1 VHIVVNNQ
9 VGFTTSPQYSR
20 SSVYATDVARMIQA
34 PIFHVNG
41 DDPEAVARVGK
52 LSFAYRETFRK
63 DVVIDMV
70 CYRRRGHNETDNPS
84 FTQPLMY
91 DLIEARRSVRKL
103 YTESLIARGDLT
115 MEEAEAALRDY
126 QQQLERA
133 FTETRDAAAL
143 PAQPRAAVLGG
154 TRAFVCPACGARTET
169 DDLSARCQFCATPL
183 VADAEPAERVVPEA
197 VVPFGL
203 DRGAA
208 RDRLSTWTSSRW
220 FAPSSL
226 KKVTEAETFKGSYLP
241 HWTYDASTTSAYEG
255 QRGVHYYTTESY
267 TATENGQQVT
277 RTRQV
282 RHTRWHHA
290 SGTVRR
296 DFDDLLVAGTRHV
309 SSEQLDEL
317 TPWPLEEARPY
328 QAEYL
333 AGFQTVRYD
342 VEPEQGLD
350 TAKQRMAPVIEQ
362 DCRAD
367 IGGDEQRVSSVDT
380 RYDDVTFKLMLLPVW
395 FLTYL
400 HAGRGWQVMVNARTG
415 EVIGERPYSAAKIT
429 AAIVALLVVI
439 GIVAAVFALK

>member
-1 VHIVVNNQ
+1 MSTEERGADDSAAAAGSSGPDAGGRSYPCEACGATVEFAPGADALRCPYCGHERAVTAVPRQ
-9 VGFTTSPQYSR
+9 VREHAIEELATLPVKPR
-20 SSVYATDVARMIQA
+20 S
-34 PIFHVNG
+34 
-41 DDPEAVARVGK
+41 AVAG
-52 LSFAYRETFRK
+52 
-63 DVVIDMV
+63 
-70 CYRRRGHNETDNPS
+70 
-84 FTQPLMY
+84 
-91 DLIEARRSVRKL
+91 
-103 YTESLIARGDLT
+103 
-115 MEEAEAALRDY
+115 AA
-126 QQQLERA
+126 
-133 FTETRDAAAL
+133 
-143 PAQPRAAVLGG
+143 
-154 TRAFVCPACGARTET
+154 RAFVCPGCGARTET
-169 DDLSARCQFCATPL
+169 DDLSARCQFCATAL
-183 VADAEPAERVVPEA
+183 VADPELTERVVPEA

-208 RDRLSTWTSSRW
+208 RERLRGWTSSRW
-220 FAPSSL
+220 FAPGSL

-342 VEPEQGLD
+342 VEPEEGLA
-350 TAKQRMAPVIEQ
+350 TAKQRMAPVIES
-362 DCRAD
+362 DCRSD
-367 IGGDEQRVSSVDT
+367 IGGDEQRVSRVDT

-400 HAGRGWQVMVNARTG
+400 HAGKSWQVMVNARTG
-415 EVIGERPYSAAKIT
+415 EVIGGRPYSAAKIT
-429 AAIVALLVVI
+429 AAVAALLVVI
-439 GIVAAVFALK
+439 AVIVAVVALK